1 MKEKYFV
8 YTIKANK
15 EQMYEL
21 INLLETSGCDFS
33 VRTEDSV
40 KLTIHEEESDYV
52 ERIMCDWN
60 IDYMLIEVEWKIN
73 WNNIEVD
80 TPVLVKDNN
89 MEKWVKAHF
98 ADFINGIVYTIPNGL
113 TSHTYEGIMMVGW
126 DKAKLIE

>member
-8 YTIKANK
+8 YTVKANK
-15 EQMYEL
+15 EQMDEL
-21 INLLETSGCDFS
+21 INYLKTCSCDFS

-40 KLTIHEEESDYV
+40 KLIVHEKESDYV
-52 ERIMCDWN
+52 EAAMCNWN

-73 WNNIEVD
+73 WNKIKVD

-98 ADFINGIVYTIPNGL
+98 ADFVDGCVYTFPNGL

-126 DKAKLIE
+126 DEAKIVK